1 MFKGSLIGH
10 IIVSSFILFI
20 FKWFFSYYFFEDDI
34 SVKIIF
40 DTPSDGFFYY
50 VYSNAISSLDFNYSY
65 DLDEKHL
72 NNLPIP
78 FYGVLLHS
86 ILLIIFQ
93 DYSILI
99 LEFIFIF
106 LFVLIF
112 SKIFRKLKFIPLF
125 GILLSILYFSVPSII
140 DLFNLNNIR
149 YINSLSEISGLR
161 FPRPLIVNIF
171 FYYYLYYLLKINF
184 ERFFNHKNFILLA
197 FLFSITLSSF
207 YYYFIIQIISLT
219 ILLLIN
225 FRIKEIFNI
234 NKLKYYLTF
243 FVSFIFFSIP
253 FIYFILTSEKD
264 YLERMYV
271 FDLDLQNKIHL
282 INHLFIKLF
291 SLKVIVIISF
301 SILINIYI
309 NKDKFSEYRK
319 INIFFIILISSVIAP
334 FLFIMLSNKTGL
346 IYHFSN
352 LIVVNIF
359 LYFYISISFILNKFL
374 ISKKIRSEFA
384 YILILFTLFIYNFND
399 YLIFKSKINDKE
411 YTLYR
416 EGIYNSTKVLKMS
429 NNADTK
435 LVTFEPRLM
444 VWSIMNDIKYIK
456 PLSGQLAPKKHELIE
471 NDLIEIFRFLDFEQ
485 NEFINFFKNEF
496 SSWRLF
502 NKNTQ
507 LYFWGR
513 YSVNRLRTLNNEN
526 KYTEDEKIFIKNTS
540 PTISQSIAIPLD
552 EFDRLRDKFDNLEI
566 DSSFYPDLIVLNQKE
581 QIFKDL
587 LIKDFIL
594 CDKISNSEISI
605 YISIRNNNRCN
616 IS

>member
-10 IIVSSFILFI
+10 IIISSLVLFI

-34 SVKIIF
+34 SVKVIF

-50 VYSNAISSLDFNYSY
+50 VYSNAITSLDFNYSY
-65 DLDEKHL
+65 DLYERNL

-78 FYGVLLHS
+78 FYGILLHS
-86 ILLIIFQ
+86 ILLVIFQ

-99 LEFIFIF
+99 LEFVFIF

-125 GILLSILYFSVPSII
+125 GILFSILYFSIPSII

-184 ERFFNHKNFILLA
+184 DNFFNHKNFFLLA

-225 FRIKEIFNI
+225 FSVKEIFNI

-243 FVSFIFFSIP
+243 FASFIFFSIP

-271 FDLDLQNKIHL
+271 FDLNLENKIQL

-291 SLKVIVIISF
+291 SLKVIVIISL
-301 SILINIYI
+301 SILMNIYI

-319 INIFFIILISSVIAP
+319 INIFFIVLISSIIAP
-334 FLFIMLSNKTGL
+334 FLFIILTNKTGL

-359 LYFYISISFILNKFL
+359 LYFYISISFILNKFFIL
-374 ISKKIRSEFA
+374 KKIRSEFA
-384 YILILFTLFIYNFND
+384 YIFILFILFIYNFNN

-416 EGIYNSTKVLKMS
+416 EGIYNSTKVLKM
-429 NNADTK
+429 NNNLDIK

-456 PLSGQLAPKKHELIE
+456 PLSGQLVPKKHELIE
-471 NDLIEIFRFLDFEQ
+471 NDLIEIFRFLNFEQ

-513 YSVNRLRTLNNEN
+513 YSVNRLRTFNKEN
-526 KYTEDEKIFIKNTS
+526 KYTEDEKRFIKNTS

-552 EFDRLRDKFDNLEI
+552 EFDRLRDKYDNLEI

-581 QIFKDL
+581 KIFRNL

-605 YISIRNNNRCN
+605 YISIRNNNRCK